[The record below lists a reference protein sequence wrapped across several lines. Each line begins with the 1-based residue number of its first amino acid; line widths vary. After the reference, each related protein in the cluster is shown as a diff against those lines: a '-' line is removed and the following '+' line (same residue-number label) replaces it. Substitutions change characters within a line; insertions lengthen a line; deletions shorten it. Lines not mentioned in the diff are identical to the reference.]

1 MKIIKLILRGCYR
14 LELSSITEIEIDF
27 TKIGNVLSIIGTN
40 GSGKSSLLHYLSP
53 LPADKVDFTKNG
65 YKEIVIEHLGN
76 TYKLINDFKEN
87 KHSFIDL
94 TTSEE
99 LNIGGTITYQTQL
112 VKGYF
117 NYTKEIHALLTDKE
131 YLTRLSPQKRKEWFT
146 LLCDTDYTYAFSVF
160 NKAKERL
167 RDTIGALKKTKQQLV
182 SVSQGNLESEDLMAI
197 NKTIRDKEE
206 EIEYLNNLVS
216 FSPEMNDPDYLEDLI
231 RKQGKNNQELVKWS
245 KDLYQTSKEV
255 YKQYIRPEDLQDI
268 LKNIEHYKHESY
280 SHSNRYRTVLE
291 SYTETENKL
300 LEINQLRST
309 SLEDLLKAQTEIQA
323 EIEGFEIDKHIER
336 LEYPESLLKQLNAQ
350 YNEINRYIEES
361 LKIESETLSYRLLKQ
376 YQEEVDT
383 LNHSINQSNVKIAKI
398 TERIHS
404 IKEKERQAKVECPN
418 CHHEFHLGY
427 SKEALEKLNLSLT
440 EEKEKLS
447 TLTRSLKEKQSI
459 ATTLNRDIE
468 VLKQLLTLLSSFN
481 GLFSPLIQEIKE
493 KKLYQNGSYLY
504 SCIDRIKQ
512 GLKDKVKK
520 NELLL
525 QLKEIEEKIK
535 NLNGVDEKYRLS
547 LEETLM
553 KLEKESIELKEKLA
567 HFEKRQKILEDKLH
581 CYQVYDDYKRHVTD
595 KVAEQEK
602 INFKIIEKDLYD
614 TVHRIVVNLREEI
627 ALLSKKQ
634 ISLAG
639 KQKQIELLEN
649 TVKSLEEE
657 RVVFQAIIEA
667 LNPQDGLIAEGLLGY
682 IKIFLARLNGFI
694 ASIWSYPLI
703 VHPSKVETGEELS
716 YRFPITVGHSN
727 HLKPDVSL
735 GSDGIREIINLAFKF
750 MVMKS
755 LKLDNYPLYLDEP
768 GRTFDA
774 KHRENVIKLIER
786 LAEEFPDNQIFL
798 ISHSFM
804 EYSVLSDIVYCVI
817 SEDNIVL
824 PPSNIN
830 TGITITRQWNEW
842 RAVL

>member
-1 MKIIKLILRGCYR
+1 M
-14 LELSSITEIEIDF
+14 
-27 TKIGNVLSIIGTN
+27 
-40 GSGKSSLLHYLSP
+40 
-53 LPADKVDFTKNG
+53 
-65 YKEIVIEHLGN
+65 
-76 TYKLINDFKEN
+76 
-87 KHSFIDL
+87 
-94 TTSEE
+94 
-99 LNIGGTITYQTQL
+99 
-112 VKGYF
+112 
-117 NYTKEIHALLTDKE
+117 
-131 YLTRLSPQKRKEWFT
+131 
-146 LLCDTDYTYAFSVF
+146 
-160 NKAKERL
+160 
-167 RDTIGALKKTKQQLV
+167 

-206 EIEYLNNLVS
+206 EIEYLNHLVS

-231 RKQGKNNQELVKWS
+231 AKQTKNNKELVDWS
-245 KDLYQTSKEV
+245 KDLYQTSLEV
-255 YKQYIRPEDLQDI
+255 YKQYIRPEDLGDI
-268 LKNIEHYKHESY
+268 VKNIEHYKHESY
-280 SHSNRYRTVLE
+280 SHSNRYHTVLE

-323 EIEGFEIDKHIER
+323 EIEGFEIDPHLDS

-376 YQEEVDT
+376 FQEEIDT
-383 LNHSINQSNVKIAKI
+383 LNHSVNQSNVKIAKI
-398 TERIHS
+398 TERFHS

-427 SKEALEKLNLSLT
+427 SKEALEKLTLSLT

-447 TLTRSLKEKQSI
+447 TLTQSLKEKQVI

-493 KKLYQNGSYLY
+493 RKLYQNGTYLY
-504 SCIDRIKQ
+504 SCIDKTKQ

-547 LEETLM
+547 LEETLV
-553 KLEKESIELKEKLA
+553 KLEKESLELKEKLV
-567 HFEKRQKILEDKLH
+567 HFERRQKVLEDKLH
-581 CYQVYDDYKRHVTD
+581 CYQVYDDYRRHVAS
-595 KVAEQEK
+595 KVEEQEK
-602 INFKIIEKDLYD
+602 I

-639 KQKQIELLEN
+639 KQKQIELLET

-824 PPSNIN
+824 PPNNIN
-830 TGITITRQWNEW
+830 TGISIIRQ
-842 RAVL
+842 

>member
-14 LELSSITEIEIDF
+14 LELSSITEIDIDF

-94 TTSEE
+94 NTNEE

-112 VKGYF
+112 VKDYF

-167 RDTIGALKKTKQQLV
+167 RDTVGALKKTKQQLV
-182 SVSQGNLESEDLMAI
+182 SVSQGNLESEDLMTI

-216 FSPEMNDPDYLEDLI
+216 
-231 RKQGKNNQELVKWS
+231 S

-309 SLEDLLKAQTEIQA
+309 SLEDLLKSQTELQA
-323 EIEGFEIDKHIER
+323 EIEGFEIDKHIDI

-350 YNEINRYIEES
+350 YSEISRYIEES

-376 YQEEVDT
+376 FQEEVDN
-383 LNHSINQSNVKIAKI
+383 LNHSINQSNVKIAKV

-440 EEKEKLS
+440 EEKERLS
-447 TLTRSLKEKQSI
+447 TFTHSLKEKQSL

-504 SCIDRIKQ
+504 SCIDKVRQ

-525 QLKEIEEKIK
+525 QLKEVEEKIK

-547 LEETLM
+547 LEETLQ

-581 CYQVYDDYKRHVTD
+581 CYQVYDDYKRHVTE

-639 KQKQIELLEN
+639 KQKQIELLET

-657 RVVFQAIIEA
+657 RIVFQAIIEA

-735 GSDGIREIINLAFKF
+735 GSDGIREITNLAFKF

-824 PPSNIN
+824 PPNNIN
-830 TGITITRQWNEW
+830 VGISITRQ
-842 RAVL
+842 